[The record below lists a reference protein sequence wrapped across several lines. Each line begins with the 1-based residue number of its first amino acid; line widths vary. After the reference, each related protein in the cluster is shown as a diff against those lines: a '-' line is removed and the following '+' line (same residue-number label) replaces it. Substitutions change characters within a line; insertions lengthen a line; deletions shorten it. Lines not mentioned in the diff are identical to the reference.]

1 SFLEP
6 FAKSGVNLKRIESRP
21 IVGQPNKYRFF
32 IEIQGSEADETVRE
46 ALKSANA
53 VSLRIRHLGSY
64 PATRT
69 FNS

>member
-1 SFLEP
+1 M
-6 FAKSGVNLKRIESRP
+6 NLKRIESRP
-21 IVGQPNKYRFF
+21 IVGGQPNKYRFF

-69 FNS
+69 LNS